1 MRVVRI
7 EALSPVHLAIDGV
20 DGEALGVVGIVV
32 EVANQRLDGR
42 GLVDAVESSGSS
54 NGQAVELSVAIK
66 ADAGHGCTHDVDV
79 GGLAS
84 SRINRHQVAV
94 VVFAVEDARGGI
106 HGDGQQ
112 AVGGLHLV
120 EDVAGGRIQFVE
132 EAVVDIAHKEVTRS
146 GIVSRTANGSEAV
159 DDRSTIDVV
168 HIEAQVT
175 HRQSQT
181 VEDVHAVGSGAT
193 EGLADGL
200 GVVVD
205 IGTGHQLNAVLGE
218 ASAVAV
224 DVVDGLRSAPA
235 DG

>member
-1 MRVVRI
+1 M
-7 EALSPVHLAIDGV
+7 A
-20 DGEALGVVGIVV
+20 VGV
-32 EVANQRLDGR
+32 EV
-42 GLVDAVESSGSS
+42 
-54 NGQAVELSVAIK
+54 
-66 ADAGHGCTHDVDV
+66 DAGHAGAHGVDV

-84 SRINRHQVAV
+84 SWINRHQVAV

-120 EDVAGGRIQFVE
+120 EDGAGGRIQFVE
-132 EAVVDIAHKEVTRS
+132 ETVFNIAHKEVTRS

-159 DDRSTIDVV
+159 DDRSASDVIHV
-168 HIEAQVT
+168 EAQVT

-181 VEDVHAVGSGAT
+181 VKDVHAVGSGAT